1 MPLEFLHLVNL
12 KRNNLSAT
20 EIAPHAATMIK
31 TNLCDSIK
39 VIMNSRQ
46 VPSHQQSMNPFLLMA
61 GLGLSSIGSNI
72 TAFSL
77 GVWAY
82 KTTGTYETYAIIG
95 MLSTSAIFI
104 FAPIAGYVADRFDRK
119 SILIGSDLF
128 SMSTVFCLGLFD
140 LGHHL
145 SVIGV
150 AFAALGLAI
159 SAEFRFTASGAL
171 LHSIAS
177 KEQFPRATSVQ
188 QISRGISIIGAPL
201 IGAYLIEVMGLSSI
215 LIIDCITYVTSISLV
230 AWLLKVSV
238 SPNKKLAKA
247 FWNEITAG
255 ARWIQHSKVHRKL
268 LFIFLCFTTAM
279 TLFNISLTPYFL
291 SSGTTADLGIISA
304 ALGSG
309 ILIAGFVL
317 ASFSIAKHLWQLMY
331 GAGFLMATIFVMWGM
346 IDNAVA
352 HCFMIFLVGA
362 SLATLSTSSQT
373 LWQNNTPKEL
383 QGKVLAVRSSIS
395 YALSPVA
402 ILVSMPV
409 VASFLSP
416 IISSNTKL
424 QLIWGNFSEHS
435 AIGMFI
441 SLIGGTLLIMTSYF
455 ASHQLASHPK
465 VGETLTPQ

>member
-1 MPLEFLHLVNL
+1 
-12 KRNNLSAT
+12 
-20 EIAPHAATMIK
+20 
-31 TNLCDSIK
+31 
-39 VIMNSRQ
+39 MNSRQ
-46 VPSHQQSMNPFLLMA
+46 APSNQKNMNPILLMA
-61 GLGLSSIGSNI
+61 GLGLSNIGSNI

-82 KTTGTYETYAIIG
+82 KTTGTYETYAFIG
-95 MLSTSAIFI
+95 ILSTLAIFI

-119 SILIGSDLF
+119 SILIGSDLL
-128 SMSTVFCLGLFD
+128 SISIVFCLGLLD
-140 LGHHL
+140 LSHHL
-145 SVIGV
+145 SVIVV

-177 KEQFPRATSVQ
+177 KEQLPRAISVQ

-201 IGAYLIEVMGLSSI
+201 IGAYLIEAMGLSSI
-215 LIIDCITYVTSISLV
+215 LSIDCITYVASISLV
-230 AWLLKVSV
+230 AWLLEASV
-238 SPNKKLAKA
+238 SPNKKHAKA
-247 FWNEITAG
+247 FWNEMTAG
-255 ARWIQHSKVHRKL
+255 AKWIQHSQIHRKL
-268 LFIFLCFTTAM
+268 LLIFLCFTTAM

-291 SSGTTADLGIISA
+291 SSGTTADLGIISS

-317 ASFSIAKHLWQLMY
+317 ASLSLAKYLWQLMY
-331 GAGFLMATIFVMWGM
+331 GAGILMAMIFVIWGM
-346 IDNAVA
+346 IDNTLA
-352 HCFMIFLVGA
+352 HCFMIFLLGA

-383 QGKVLAVRSSIS
+383 QGKALAVRSSIS
-395 YALSPVA
+395 YALSPIA

-409 VASFLSP
+409 VASFFSP
-416 IISSNTKL
+416 IVSSSTKL

-441 SLIGGTLLIMTSYF
+441 SLIGGMLLITTSYF
-455 ASHQLASHPK
+455 ASRQFAPHPK
-465 VGETLTPQ
+465 VGKKITPPSRS